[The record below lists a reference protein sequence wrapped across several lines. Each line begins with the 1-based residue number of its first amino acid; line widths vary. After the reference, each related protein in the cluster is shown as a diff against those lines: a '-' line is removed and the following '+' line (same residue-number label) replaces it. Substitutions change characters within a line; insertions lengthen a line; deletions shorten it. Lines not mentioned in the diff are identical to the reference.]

1 MKNLLKVVLV
11 LSLAAGLTACKKNI
25 KDDANADLTA
35 GTSSEMVLEETTTE
49 VVPAVELSLG
59 TVHFALDKYN
69 LTAENRKVLEANAK
83 AIKAKAAEGF
93 KVVVEGN

>member
-49 VVPAVELSLG
+49 VVPAV
-59 TVHFALDKYN
+59 
-69 LTAENRKVLEANAK
+69 
-83 AIKAKAAEGF
+83 
-93 KVVVEGN
+93 